1 MVELDFQIP
10 SAIDPFAEAKDS
22 SGTKAKVHIR
32 VQQRNGKKCL
42 TTVQGLPKDF
52 SYERILKDVKKDFCC
67 NGNVVN
73 DKELGKVI
81 QLQGDQRKNVQAF
94 LVRSNLAT
102 KDQIQIHG
110 F

>member
-10 SAIDPFAEAKDS
+10 SAIDPFAKANDS
-22 SGTKAKVHIR
+22 SGSAH
-32 VQQRNGKKCL
+32 
-42 TTVQGLPKDF
+42 QGAAEEWEEVPDHGPG
-52 SYERILKDVKKDFCC
+52 YERILKDVKKDFCC

-94 LVRSNLAT
+94 LA
-102 KDQIQIHG
+102 
-110 F
+110 